1 MRLPR
6 LPWLGSLGP
15 GPTRTLV
22 RGVAAAAVALGAWLW
37 LRDDEP
43 ISTEAATVEVE
54 AAAEAE
60 PRVVVVPA
68 SASAPTPTLA
78 SPTAAALPRDC
89 DALAARAS
97 EGGPDA
103 VLLAWLC
110 PAHPLDPV
118 AARAALLAVRS
129 PDEAAALVPRLHGHP
144 ALQGLLRLVAQAP
157 ADPVAALPDPAHAI
171 VSPIDDRVLAE
182 LQRAHATIAAK
193 GVPPVQRTR
202 ARALVAK
209 AYLQATQ
216 QLGVAVGRPPEP
228 FARLLAGRA
237 LHHGRQ
243 LCIAYLQGRVAG
255 LAPLFHELEAHLL
268 ALMVALEGSPHH
280 GDAAR
285 LAVELEE
292 TRQYLQRSGPQS
304 RIAQRAA
311 AQSRAPAGPQ
321 QLRPLADELARLL
334 DHGFVDLALAEAID
348 AAVQPEG
355 TGLQP
360 MEQHLRDAMA
370 HAERGEYVALLEHR
384 LARVRARTPPPP
396 EHGTAPPIRLGEP
409 PWPSAG
415 TVADEAAAWIERAPA
430 EPELP
435 RRYALGRALL
445 LVRSRPDA
453 LVLLLDQATAEDATP
468 ALRSAAA
475 WLRRELEARD
485 DGRLPWLQRRV
496 AAEPDPL
503 RAHRG
508 TGRAD
513 GRAGPGTP
521 AGLDQAEAA
530 RRRQYALRMREADRQ
545 PRGAGLGD
553 VTG

>member
-1 MRLPR
+1 MPLPR

-15 GPTRTLV
+15 GPTRALV
-22 RGVAAAAVALGAWLW
+22 RGGAAAAVVLGAWLW

-43 ISTEAATVEVE
+43 ASTEAATIE
-54 AAAEAE
+54 APTIEAE

-68 SASAPTPTLA
+68 ATLA
-78 SPTAAALPRDC
+78 SPDAAALPHDC
-89 DALAARAS
+89 EALAARAT

-110 PAHPLDPV
+110 PEHPLDPV

-129 PDEAAALVPRLHGHP
+129 PDEAAALVPRLDGHP

-171 VSPIDDRVLAE
+171 VSPIDDRVLAA

-193 GVPPVQRTR
+193 GIPPVQRTR

-268 ALMVALEGSPHH
+268 ALVVALEGSPHH

-292 TRQYLQRSGPQS
+292 TRQYLQRSGPRS

-311 AQSRAPAGPQ
+311 TQSRAPTGPQ
-321 QLRPLADELARLL
+321 ELRPLADELARLL

-355 TGLQP
+355 PGLQP

-370 HAERGEYVALLEHR
+370 AAERGEYVALLEHR
-384 LARVRARTPPPP
+384 LTRVRARTPPPP
-396 EHGTAPPIRLGEP
+396 EHGTAPPIRFGEP

-415 TVADEAAAWIERAPA
+415 VVAEAAAAWIERAPA

-453 LVLLLDQATAEDATP
+453 LVLLLDQAIAEDATP
-468 ALRSAAA
+468 ALRGAAA

-485 DGRLPWLQRRV
+485 DGRLPWLERRV

-503 RAHRG
+503 RAHRVDTRTNG
-508 TGRAD
+508 QGA
-513 GRAGPGTP
+513 P
-521 AGLDQAEAA
+521 AGLDRAEAA
-530 RRRQYALRMREADRQ
+530 RRRHYALRMREADRQ

>member
-1 MRLPR
+1 MPLPR
-6 LPWLGSLGP
+6 LPWRGSLGP
-15 GPTRTLV
+15 GLTRTLV
-22 RGVAAAAVALGAWLW
+22 RGLGVAAVGLGAWLW
-37 LRDDEP
+37 LRDGERPPD
-43 ISTEAATVEVE
+43 EAATP
-54 AAAEAE
+54 AAAPETADDA

-68 SASAPTPTLA
+68 LVPMLVPGTPAGPT
-78 SPTAAALPRDC
+78 LPRDC
-89 DALAARAS
+89 EALAAQAT

-157 ADPVAALPDPAHAI
+157 AAPVAALPDPAHAI
-171 VSPIDDRVLAE
+171 VSPVDDRVLAE
-182 LQRAHATIAAK
+182 LQRAHATIAAR
-193 GVPPVQRTR
+193 GIAPASRTR

-209 AYLQATQ
+209 AYLQASQ
-216 QLGVAVGRPPEP
+216 QLGVVVGRPPEP

-243 LCIAYLQGRVAG
+243 FCLAYLQARVGG
-255 LAPLFHELEAHLL
+255 LAPLFQEVEAHLL
-268 ALMVALEGSPHH
+268 ALVVALEGSPHH

-292 TRQYLQRSGPQS
+292 TRRYLQRSGPQG

-311 AQSRAPAGPQ
+311 AQSRTPTAPQ
-321 QLRPLADELARLL
+321 QLRPLADALARLL
-334 DHGFVDLALAEAID
+334 DHGLVDLAFAAAVD

-360 MEQHLRDAMA
+360 MEQHLRDALA

-396 EHGTAPPIRLGEP
+396 EHGTAPPIRLPEP
-409 PWPSAG
+409 PWPTAAA
-415 TVADEAAAWIERAPA
+415 VADEAAAWIERAPA

-453 LVLLLDQATAEDATP
+453 LVQLLDQATAEDASA
-468 ALRSAAA
+468 ALRSAVP
-475 WLRRELEARD
+475 WLRRELEARY

-496 AAEPDPL
+496 AAEPEL
-503 RAHRG
+503 GRG
-508 TGRAD
+508 ARGR
-513 GRAGPGTP
+513 PG
-521 AGLDQAEAA
+521 AASLDAVEAA
-530 RRRQYALRMREADRQ
+530 RRRQYAVRMREADRQ

-553 VTG
+553 TNG